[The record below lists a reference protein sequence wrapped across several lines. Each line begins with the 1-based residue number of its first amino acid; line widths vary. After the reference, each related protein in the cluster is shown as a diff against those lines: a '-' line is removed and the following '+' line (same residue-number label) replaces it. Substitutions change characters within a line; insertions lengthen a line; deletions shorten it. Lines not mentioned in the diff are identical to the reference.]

1 MAVAVDRALAE
12 QLRDAATEDE
22 WKDTVVGYATLR
34 GWLVHHDRPARTNK
48 GYRTAIQGNAGFP
61 DLVLTRFGEPVLFVE
76 LKSATGALRPEQI
89 VWRDTLIAAGAEWRL
104 WRPSDW
110 DEVAATL
117 DNRGPRSSLR

>member
-22 WKDTVVGYATLR
+22 WKDTVIDYATLR

-48 GYRTAIQGNAGFP
+48 GYRTAIQGHAGFP
-61 DLVLTRFGEPVLFVE
+61 DLVLTRFGDPVLFVE
-76 LKSATGALRPEQI
+76 LKSAKGQLSTEQQA
-89 VWRDTLIAAGAEWRL
+89 WRSTLIGAGAEYRL
-104 WRPSDW
+104 WRPNDW